1 MDTLDMEAGTEGML
15 TDVGFMFDACLE
27 KETCRYNYGPN
38 AAVSVVLTYAKEE
51 PGALQSGHY
60 VWPAAPAMCEYLTS
74 HRDVIPAGTVVEL
87 GAGCGLTGLAVAQL
101 RPEATVIF
109 TDHDPGVLKV
119 IEHNASQQERVQ
131 ATCLTQSL
139 RWGPDG
145 ATELEALKKLNGP
158 TGTQTTDLIVGSDVI
173 YAREVVPLLFWT
185 VDRLLSGTGLFLMC
199 SSFGYD
205 EETEREIDVQSAK
218 CGLHRE
224 IVQCSLNEGGTRI
237 QRFTRTARRHE
248 GALPMLDMREHC
260 REDPEQLRIHM
271 NMENNNT
278 HL

>member
-1 MDTLDMEAGTEGML
+1 METLDMEDGTESML

-27 KETCRYNYGPN
+27 KVTCRYEYGAN
-38 AAVSVVLTYAKEE
+38 ADVSVLLTYAKDE

-60 VWPAAPAMCEYLTS
+60 VWPAAPALCEYLTK
-74 HRDVIPAGTVVEL
+74 HRDAIPSGNVVEL

-101 RPEATVIF
+101 RPDATVIF

-119 IEHNASQQERVQ
+119 IEHNAGQQERAQ
-131 ATCLTQSL
+131 ATSLTQSL

-145 ATELEALKKLNGP
+145 AKEIEALEKLQAGP
-158 TGTQTTDLIVGSDVI
+158 AGSNRVTELIVGSDVI

-185 VDRLLSGTGLFLMC
+185 VDRLLSPGGVFLMC

-218 CGLHRE
+218 CGLQRE
-224 IVQCSLNEGGTRI
+224 IIECLLDDGGTRI
-237 QRFTRTARRHE
+237 QSFKRTATR
-248 GALPMLDMREHC
+248 
-260 REDPEQLRIHM
+260 
-271 NMENNNT
+271 
-278 HL
+278 

>member
-1 MDTLDMEAGTEGML
+1 MEDGTEGML

-27 KETCRYNYGPN
+27 KVTCRYEYGAE

-60 VWPAAPAMCEYLTS
+60 VWPAAPALCEYLEA
-74 HRDVIPAGTVVEL
+74 HRAEIPGGNVVEL
-87 GAGCGLTGLAVAQL
+87 GAGCGLTGLALAQL
-101 RPEATVIF
+101 RPDATVIF

-119 IEHNASQQERVQ
+119 IEHNASQQERAQ

-145 ATELEALKKLNGP
+145 AAEIEALEKLQDP
-158 TGTQTTDLIVGSDVI
+158 TGGKRATQLIVGSDVI

-185 VDRLLSGTGLFLMC
+185 VDRLLSDEGVFLMC

-205 EETEREIDVQSAK
+205 DETEREIDAQSAK
-218 CGLHRE
+218 CGLRRE
-224 IVQCSLNEGGTRI
+224 IVQCSLNRGGTRI
-237 QRFTRTARRHE
+237 QRFVRTRR
-248 GALPMLDMREHC
+248 
-260 REDPEQLRIHM
+260 
-271 NMENNNT
+271 
-278 HL
+278 

>member
-1 MDTLDMEAGTEGML
+1 METLDMEDGTEGML

-27 KETCRYNYGPN
+27 KVTCRYDYGAN
-38 AAVSVVLTYAKEE
+38 AAVSVLLTYAKEE

-60 VWPAAPAMCEYLTS
+60 VWPAAPALCEYLAA
-74 HRDVIPAGTVVEL
+74 HRDAIPGGNVVEL

-101 RPEATVIF
+101 RPDATVIF

-119 IEHNASQQERVQ
+119 IEHNAGQQERTQ

-145 ATELEALKKLNGP
+145 AQEIEALEKLQSGP
-158 TGTQTTDLIVGSDVI
+158 VGRKRVTELIVGSDVI

-185 VDRLLSGTGLFLMC
+185 VDRLLSPGGVFLMC

-205 EETEREIDVQSAK
+205 DETESEIDAQSAK
-218 CGLHRE
+218 YGLKRE
-224 IVQCSLNEGGTRI
+224 IVQCSLNQGGTRI
-237 QRFTRTARRHE
+237 QCFTRTATR
-248 GALPMLDMREHC
+248 
-260 REDPEQLRIHM
+260 
-271 NMENNNT
+271 
-278 HL
+278 